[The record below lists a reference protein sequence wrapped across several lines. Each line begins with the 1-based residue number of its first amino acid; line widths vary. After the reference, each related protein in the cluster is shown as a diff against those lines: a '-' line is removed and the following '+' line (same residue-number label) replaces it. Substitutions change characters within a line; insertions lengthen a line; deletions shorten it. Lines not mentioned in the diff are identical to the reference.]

1 MFNNFEFK
9 CQRKQAPLQYF
20 SKKFEK
26 ISERNLQF
34 ERYGNLYED
43 QDITLNKAK
52 EMINRE

>member
-20 SKKFEK
+20 NKKFEK

-34 ERYGNLYED
+34 ERYGNLYDRPRYHFE
-43 QDITLNKAK
+43 
-52 EMINRE
+52 